1 MECWN
6 IRLKLPPQFRRY
18 LREKANNPHT
28 ELLQCSQSFLMFF
41 LFCQKNTFSPVFLN
55 QMLPLNPGAN
65 KSLRALPLLFAV
77 HAKQAER
84 SAEYNGIPLFEEL
97 QPHCTIRY
105 GQVSA

>member
-18 LREKANNPHT
+18 LGEKSNNPRA
-28 ELLQCSQSFLMFF
+28 ELLQCSQSFPIFF
-41 LFCQKNTFSPVFLN
+41 LFRQKHTLSPIFLD
-55 QMLPLNPGAN
+55 QMLPLNPGTN

-77 HAKQAER
+77 HTKQAER